1 MDLRTADRAALRL
14 VWVPGEELDA
24 LGVLPETL
32 DVRPI
37 PKAPGGD
44 PGLADVEFVAMPMRT
59 PSGDPTSLFA
69 GLWERMTS
77 LRYVQVPSAGVDWII
92 GDIPPGVAVCSA
104 RGVHDIPVSEWVLA
118 AVLAGFKDLDRFRND
133 MHEGRWASED
143 LPELSGANVL
153 LLGYGSIA
161 HAVERRLEP
170 FEPKSIVRLARHAR
184 EGVLTMDA
192 LPGVLPAA
200 DVVIVLLP
208 LTAETRGLVGTDF
221 LAAMKPGAL
230 LVNAARGKIV
240 DTAALLEALRT
251 GRIRAVLDV
260 TDPEPLPAD
269 HPLWR
274 APGLLVTPHI
284 AGASER
290 LAARITAFVHAQ
302 LERLARDEPLEN
314 VVREGY

>member
-1 MDLRTADRAALRL
+1 VKVDVRTADRSAPRL
-14 VWVPGEELDA
+14 VGVPGE
-24 LGVLPETL
+24 GL

-44 PGLADVEFVAMPMRT
+44 LGLADVEFVAMPMRT

-92 GDIPPGVAVCSA
+92 GDIPPGVDVCSA

-118 AVLAGFKDLDRFRND
+118 AVLAGLKDLGRFRDD

-200 DVVIVLLP
+200 DVVVVLLP

-269 HPLWR
+269 DPLWR

-290 LAARITAFVHAQ
+290 LAARIIALVRAQ
-302 LERLARDEPLEN
+302 LERFARDEPLEN